1 MFKTI
6 AKHIKARRE
15 FNRFKR
21 QLSERATSRC
31 LVGLLLGNGALT
43 SMRRSRV

>member
-1 MFKTI
+1 MFKAI
-6 AKHIKARRE
+6 AKHIEARRKY
-15 FNRFKR
+15 NRFKR

-43 SMRRSRV
+43 SMRRARV